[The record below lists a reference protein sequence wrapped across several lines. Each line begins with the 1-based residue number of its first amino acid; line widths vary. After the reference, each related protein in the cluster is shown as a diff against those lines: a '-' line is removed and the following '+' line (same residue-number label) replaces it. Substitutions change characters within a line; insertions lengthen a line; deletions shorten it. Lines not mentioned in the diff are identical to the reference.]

1 MQNRGVLVWTL
12 LILLGMIWGGSF
24 LAVELAL
31 PGFGPVT
38 IAAIRIA
45 LGAILVTVIS
55 FAIGHGLPDW
65 RVATGR
71 RTYGFALGMAM
82 FSNAIP
88 FSLLSWGQQHV
99 TSGYA
104 GITMAVVPLLVLPL
118 AHFFVP
124 GERLSIMK
132 TVGFIIGFIGVV
144 ILIGPRSILESG
156 GSDVEDLARM
166 ACIGASFCYAF
177 GSLFTRLSPQGPL
190 LAFSSA
196 ALIFATL
203 FMIPFALITEGV
215 PNAAGILPWLAV
227 MYLGVFPTAIATA
240 MLVFVVKTAGPSF
253 LSLVNYMVPVWA
265 VIFGLVFL
273 SEELPSQFIGALGLI
288 LLGLAVSQIR
298 RRKHAV

>member
-24 LAVELAL
+24 LAVAVAL

-38 IAAIRIA
+38 IAAIRISM
-45 LGAILVTVIS
+45 GAVLVTVIS

-65 RVATGR
+65 RSPTGR
-71 RTYGFALGMAM
+71 KTYAFALGMAM

-99 TSGYA
+99 SSGYA

-124 GERLSIMK
+124 GERLTFIK
-132 TVGFIIGFIGVV
+132 TVGFVIGFIGVV

-156 GSDVEDLARM
+156 GSDVENVARL

-177 GSLFTRLSPQGPL
+177 GSLFTRLSPHGPL

-196 ALIFATL
+196 ALIFATV
-203 FMIPFALITEGV
+203 FMIPFALIAEGI
-215 PNAAGILPWLAV
+215 PHSAGTGPWLAV
-227 MYLGVFPTAIATA
+227 LYLGIFPTALATA
-240 MLVFVVKTAGPSF
+240 MLVYVVKTAGPSF

-273 SEELPSQFIGALGLI
+273 SEQLPSQFIGALGLI
-288 LLGLAVSQIR
+288 LLGLAVSQLR
-298 RRKHAV
+298 RRKA

>member
-24 LAVELAL
+24 LAVAVAL

-38 IAAIRIA
+38 IAAIRISM
-45 LGAILVTVIS
+45 GAVLVTVIS

-65 RVATGR
+65 RTPIGR
-71 RTYGFALGMAM
+71 KTYAFALGMAM

-99 TSGYA
+99 SSGYA

-124 GERLSIMK
+124 GERLTFIK
-132 TVGFIIGFIGVV
+132 TVGFVIGFIGVV

-156 GSDVEDLARM
+156 GSDVENVARL

-177 GSLFTRLSPQGPL
+177 GSLFTRLSPHGPL

-196 ALIFATL
+196 ALIFATV
-203 FMIPFALITEGV
+203 FMIPFALIAEGI
-215 PNAAGILPWLAV
+215 PHSAGTGPWLAV
-227 MYLGVFPTAIATA
+227 LYLGIFPTALATA
-240 MLVFVVKTAGPSF
+240 MLVYVVKTAGPSF

-273 SEELPSQFIGALGLI
+273 SEQLPSQFIGALGLI
-288 LLGLAVSQIR
+288 LLGLAVSQLR
-298 RRKHAV
+298 RRKA